1 MPRRLRLPQF
11 RRLRTRLT
19 IVCVGLV
26 AAAMLAMSVT
36 LLVVA
41 EHSATDQV
49 QRELAAS
56 GTVFDRLWSQRAA
69 QLGNAAGLLA
79 RDFGFRAAVAT
90 GDKATIVSALDNLKR
105 RMGVPTAF
113 VVGVDGGV
121 TGIAQPQ
128 VAREAAGLWNAL
140 DGGQMSGVVQLGGSA
155 RHVIAA
161 PILAPQLIGWVV
173 FATDLDGKE
182 MRALQSLS
190 AIPIQAAVFQR
201 SAGGQWADPS
211 DPAGGVLSSFID
223 RAAKDRSASEATT
236 PAGPALA
243 LVKPLPIITGAPQTV
258 LLLRYPLDLALAGY
272 HRLEVAILLAGLLG
286 LLATLFATFRMAR
299 SITRPVTLLDAA
311 AARLAAGNEAS
322 VPVEGNDELSRLAE
336 SFTRMAT
343 DIAERERR
351 ITQLAFNDTLTGLP
365 NRAHFL
371 EHVEHELKLSERN
384 GGGIAVLIAD
394 LDDFKSV
401 NDTLGHPVG
410 DELLRRGATRLDSA
424 LGQSFVARL
433 GGDEFVIVAR
443 QDPDQPIARL
453 AKLAIATMC
462 SPTRIDGHVVT
473 PGASI
478 GSAISPGDGTD
489 ARALLK
495 NADLALHR
503 AKELGRRTFC
513 FFEEALNQRAQERRR
528 IESDLRVALQE
539 GQFELHLQPLF
550 DLARDRIGSFEA
562 LLRWRHPTRG
572 YVSPAEFISI
582 AEEMGLSVEIG
593 GWALRDARQ
602 QATTWPDHIRV
613 AVNVSPVQCRRPGL
627 NETVMRALAASGL
640 SPNRLELEITESI
653 FLEGSDSTFTLLHG
667 LRSLGVRIAL
677 DDFGTGYSSLSYLQ
691 RFPFDKIK
699 IDQSFIRDLLTRP
712 GAVAIVRAITDLA
725 RALGMETT
733 AEGVEQAEQL
743 AELRKHGCTS
753 VQGYLFSKPIDGAA
767 VHALLAEDMPRRA
780 AAG

>member
-1 MPRRLRLPQF
+1 
-11 RRLRTRLT
+11 
-19 IVCVGLV
+19 
-26 AAAMLAMSVT
+26 MLAISVT
-36 LLVVA
+36 LLAVA

-49 QRELAAS
+49 ERELAAT
-56 GTVFDRLWSQRAA
+56 GTVSDRLWSQRAA
-69 QLGNAAGLLA
+69 QLGGAAGLLA

-90 GDKATIVSALDNLKR
+90 GDKPTIVSALDNLKR
-105 RMGVPTAF
+105 RMGVPVAF
-113 VVGVDGGV
+113 VVGADGNVVG
-121 TGIAQPQ
+121 GGSQMSA
-128 VAREAAGLWNAL
+128 EAAGLWNAL
-140 DGGQMSGVVQLGGSA
+140 DAGQTSGVTQLGGTP
-155 RHVIAA
+155 HQVIAA

-173 FATDLDGKE
+173 FATDLDVKE
-182 MRALQSLS
+182 MRGLQSLS

-201 SAGGQWADPS
+201 RENGQWADPF
-211 DPAGGVLSSFID
+211 DPESGALSSFIE
-223 RAAKDRSASEATT
+223 RAAKDRSASEVTT
-236 PAGPALA
+236 PTGTALA
-243 LVKPLPIITGAPQTV
+243 LVKPLPTMAGAPDAV

-272 HRLEVAILLAGLLG
+272 HRLQVTVLLAGLLG
-286 LLATLFATFRMAR
+286 LLTTLFATFRMAR
-299 SITRPVTLLDAA
+299 SITRPVTLLEAA

-336 SFTRMAT
+336 SFNRMAT

-394 LDDFKSV
+394 LDNFKSV

-410 DELLRRGATRLDSA
+410 DELLRQVAAQLDTV
-424 LGQSFVARL
+424 LGHSFVARL

-443 QDPDQPIARL
+443 QDPDDPIERL
-453 AKLAIATMC
+453 AKRALDAVGA
-462 SPTRIDGHVVT
+462 PTRIDGHDVT

-478 GSAISPGDGTD
+478 GIAISPGDGTD

-528 IESDLRVALQE
+528 IEGDLRIALQE
-539 GQFELHLQPLF
+539 GQFELHFQPLF

-562 LLRWRHPTRG
+562 LLRWHHPTRG
-572 YVSPAEFISI
+572 FVSPAEFIPI
-582 AEEMGLSVEIG
+582 AEEMGLIVEIG
-593 GWALRDARQ
+593 AWALRDACQ
-602 QATTWPDHIRV
+602 QATAWPEHVRV
-613 AVNVSPVQCRRPGL
+613 AVNVSSVQCRRPGL

-640 SPNRLELEITESI
+640 SPSRLELEITESI
-653 FLEGSDSTFTLLHG
+653 FLEGSDATFTLLHG
-667 LRSLGVRIAL
+667 LRGLGVRVAL

-699 IDQSFIRDLLTRP
+699 IDQSFIRDLLTRS

-733 AEGVEQAEQL
+733 AEGVEEEAQL

-753 VQGYLFSKPIDGAA
+753 VQGYLFSKPVDGAA
-767 VHALLAEDMPRRA
+767 VQAMLADDTPRRA
-780 AAG
+780 AVG